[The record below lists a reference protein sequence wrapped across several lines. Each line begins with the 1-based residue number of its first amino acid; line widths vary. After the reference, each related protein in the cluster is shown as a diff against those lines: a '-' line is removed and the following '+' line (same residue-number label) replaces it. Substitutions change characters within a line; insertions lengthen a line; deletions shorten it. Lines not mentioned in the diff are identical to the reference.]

1 MIRGGMNVNLNDWF
15 EKGITLDEYEKE
27 LTDHEENY
35 NKIYKNFT
43 LQEDEEFFKQLDNS
57 NVRAIIIAEPWCG
70 HCMMNIPIFRRLAE
84 KSDLETKVILR
95 DTHPEVMDAYETDG
109 KRVIP
114 IIVLINE
121 DGQEVAKWG
130 PRAPE
135 TTEIQNEVLRDM
147 PEKGSADYDEMFKV
161 KVKELSE
168 TFAGNEDL
176 WQSIYQD
183 MKKTV
188 KTAI

>member
-1 MIRGGMNVNLNDWF
+1 MDLNKWF

-27 LTDHEENY
+27 LTNHKENY
-35 NKIYKNFT
+35 DKIYENFT
-43 LQEDEEFFKQLDNS
+43 LPEEEEFFRQVDNS

-70 HCMMNIPIFRRLAE
+70 HCMMNIPIFRKLSE
-84 KSDLETKVILR
+84 KSDLDTRVILR
-95 DTHPEVMDAYETDG
+95 DTHPELMDAYETDG

-121 DGQEVAKWG
+121 YGEEVAKWG

-135 TTEIQNEVLRDM
+135 TTGIQNEILRDM